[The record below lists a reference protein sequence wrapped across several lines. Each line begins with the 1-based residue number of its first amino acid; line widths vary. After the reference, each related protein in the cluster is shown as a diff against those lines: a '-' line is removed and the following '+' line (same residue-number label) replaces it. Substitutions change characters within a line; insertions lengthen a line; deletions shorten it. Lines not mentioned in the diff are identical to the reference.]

1 MINKEI
7 SNSAILSMPP
17 EARSAVMTAIRKP
30 KFLARVL
37 REEAESAEGW
47 ANAHADKTS
56 YTHRKDANGNW
67 ITKHDSYMSKA
78 KMLRDA
84 ANIFDPPNV

>member
-1 MINKEI
+1 M
-7 SNSAILSMPP
+7 A
-17 EARSAVMTAIRKP
+17 AIRKP

-47 ANAHADKTS
+47 SNAHADGTS
-56 YTHRKDANGNW
+56 YTQRKDANGNW
-67 ITKHDSYMSKA
+67 ITKRDGYAAKA

-84 ANIFDPPNV
+84 ADVFDPPNVPVVARREDAPPAE